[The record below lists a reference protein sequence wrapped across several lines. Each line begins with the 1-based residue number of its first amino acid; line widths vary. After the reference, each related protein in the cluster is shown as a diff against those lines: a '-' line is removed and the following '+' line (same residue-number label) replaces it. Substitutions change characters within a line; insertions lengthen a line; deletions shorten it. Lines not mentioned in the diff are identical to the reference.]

1 MDEKYGISVN
11 LRRTGFHKR
20 PSGTPFQ
27 QISDFIGV
35 GVMYYATWASFLSLF
50 VVAVAMFIVAK
61 VLLGWDN
68 GYGMSYMILPTIVLE
83 TGLFLLLFQVGTQSD
98 TRGVLIST
106 GIKNMRWI
114 MNALRTSVRR
124 QSNPVRKVYD
134 NGIVVFKT
142 GDLPVI
148 KIYRIRST
156 YNISMFDSA
165 KTEYVRRHKNL
176 LESLKPN
183 QGLGEITTV
192 QSLDVN
198 SYIGAVTDTPNET
211 PSAMI
216 YKRNVERML
225 QSVTSRQQLQTYA
238 YAEAKSPEMLEMM
251 LGTFET
257 GLQKITTS
265 YQPLSVEETREL
277 IKEIG
282 V

>member
-11 LRRTGFHKR
+11 LRRTGLHKR

-27 QISDFIGV
+27 QISDFIGI
-35 GVMYYATWASFLSLF
+35 GVMYYATWASFLLLF
-50 VVAVAMFIVAK
+50 VIAVGMFIVGK

-68 GYGMSYMILPTIVLE
+68 GFGTSYMIVPTIFIE
-83 TGLFLLLFQVGTQSD
+83 TGLILLFFQVGTQSD
-98 TRGVLIST
+98 TRGYLIGT

-114 MNALRTSVRR
+114 IHALRNSVRR
-124 QSNPVRKVYD
+124 KSNPVRKIYD
-134 NGIVVFKT
+134 NGIVVFKS
-142 GDLPVI
+142 GDLPVV

-156 YNISMFDSA
+156 YNISMFDSS
-165 KTEYVRRHKNL
+165 KTEYVRRHKHL

-192 QSLDVN
+192 QSLDVK

-211 PSAMI
+211 TSAI
-216 YKRNVERML
+216 AYKRNVERML
-225 QSVTSRQQLQTYA
+225 LAVTSRQQLETYA

-265 YQPLSVEETREL
+265 YQPLSVEETRDL